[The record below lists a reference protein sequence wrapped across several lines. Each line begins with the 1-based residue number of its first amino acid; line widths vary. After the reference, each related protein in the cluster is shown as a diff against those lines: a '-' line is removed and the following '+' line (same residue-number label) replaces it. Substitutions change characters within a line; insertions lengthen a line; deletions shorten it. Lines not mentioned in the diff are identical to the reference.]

1 MKNNGKGEGT
11 APHSGLSSPVP
22 LTLLGLAGPLFL
34 SQLVQTI
41 ILTLDTFM
49 LSQYSDLAVAAVG
62 TVSQLLTTVNLLF
75 GFATVG
81 AGIIMSQLN
90 GSGRRVEAA
99 VVARTALIVN
109 LLLGGIASIVLFLF
123 PEIILR
129 AISLPKEL
137 MSYATVYLSVTGLAS
152 IATAFI
158 MTAEM
163 VLRMSGLV
171 KRMLLLSFTMVTFNT
186 LGNYLVLFEPFGL
199 PSYGVEGVAW
209 VTVASKVLGV
219 ALASVLLLRAMGQAL
234 LNVKSFSFRL
244 ADVKEIFK
252 LGIPS
257 AGENLS
263 YSASQVVIMMI
274 VTLLGTTA
282 INTKIYTQTLT
293 GYIFLISVSI
303 GQATSILIGHLIGA
317 GRSEQAKTTGL
328 RHLKLGLLLS
338 CSVNLLLYLL
348 SKPLMSLF
356 TEDSYV
362 IQMSSNLILLSVL
375 LEAARACNVIM
386 IASLNASGEVKYP
399 VLLGLIM
406 MWGVSVPAAY
416 LFGIVWG
423 YGIYGIWLAFI
434 IDEWIRACFMIQRW
448 RSEKWRKIRLSALE
462 PNYRSTELQPDIE
475 TG

>member
-1 MKNNGKGEGT
+1 MQH
-11 APHSGLSSPVP
+11 PRLSSPAP
-22 LTLLGLAGPLFL
+22 LTLPGLAGPLFL
-34 SQLVQTI
+34 SQLVQTV
-41 ILTLDTFM
+41 ILTIDTLM
-49 LSQYSDLAVAAVG
+49 LSQYSGLAVAAVG

-90 GSGRRVEAA
+90 GSGKRAEAA
-99 VVARTALIVN
+99 GVARTAIIAN
-109 LLLGGIASIVLFLF
+109 LLLGGIASVVLFLF
-123 PEIILR
+123 TEPILR
-129 AISLPKEL
+129 TISLPKEL
-137 MSYATVYLSVTGLAS
+137 MQYGTVYLSVTGLAS

-163 VLRMSGLV
+163 VLRMNGMV
-171 KRMLLLSFTMVTFNT
+171 KRMLLLSFTMVTLNT

-199 PSYGVEGVAW
+199 PSYGVGGVAW
-209 VTVASKVLGV
+209 VTFGSKLIGV
-219 ALASVLLLRAMGQAL
+219 ALAVVLLIRAMGQAL
-234 LNVKSFSFRL
+234 FRVKGFSFRL

-274 VTLLGTTA
+274 VTFLGTSA

-303 GQATSILIGHLIGA
+303 GQATSIIIGHLIGA
-317 GRSEQAKTTGL
+317 GKSEQAKTTGL
-328 RHLKLGLLLS
+328 RHLRIGLFLS

-348 SKPLMSLF
+348 SKPLMGLF
-356 TEDSYV
+356 TADSHV
-362 IQMSSNLILLSVL
+362 INMASNLILLSVL

-399 VLLGLIM
+399 VMLGLIM

-434 IDEWIRACFMIQRW
+434 IDEWIRAYFMLRRW
-448 RSEKWRKIRLSALE
+448 KSEKWRQIRLSALE
-462 PNYRSTELQPDIE
+462 PKYSSPELQPNVE
-475 TG
+475 STT